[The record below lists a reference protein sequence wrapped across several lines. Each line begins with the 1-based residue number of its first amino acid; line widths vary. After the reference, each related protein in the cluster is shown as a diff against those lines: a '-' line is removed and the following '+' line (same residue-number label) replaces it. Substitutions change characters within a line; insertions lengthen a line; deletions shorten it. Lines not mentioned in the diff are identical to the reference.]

1 MKQSALPETHREG
14 DTSHYHDSVIQVM
27 GLPLS
32 DDMNHNIA
40 NISTGKKQLEKWAKD
55 NFVEVVGW
63 SHIYSKDSGIHH
75 LRLTMHGKMLRPE
88 LAYKGSYPVFEH
100 EREGYVAIN

>member
-14 DTSHYHDSVIQVM
+14 DTAHYHDSVIQVM
-27 GLPLS
+27 GLPLTH
-32 DDMNHNIA
+32 DMNLNIS

-63 SHIYSKDSGIHH
+63 SHDHGNHEGNHI

-88 LAYKGSYPVFEH
+88 MAYKGSYPVFDH